1 MALTPCMSCLKQCGY
16 LCGGLAALNIWFW
29 IGMTIFNA
37 MDNKW
42 IKKEVLLLE
51 NYEADTSRY
60 TTIFA
65 ICIGVSCSV
74 LPIPQSST
82 FPRSDHSLQLFSS
95 WTSSV
100 ASAVL
105 GAPHRSAIRTRM
117 RSSTIQEVHLIELAS
132 RRLVKSM
139 AVMQVQKDLEVKNC

>member
-1 MALTPCMSCLKQCGY
+1 MALTPCMSCLKQCGL

-51 NYEADTSRY
+51 SYEADTSRY

-65 ICIGVSCSV
+65 IVIGVSKPKN
-74 LPIPQSST
+74 L
-82 FPRSDHSLQLFSS
+82 L
-95 WTSSV
+95 
-100 ASAVL
+100 AV
-105 GAPHRSAIRTRM
+105 
-117 RSSTIQEVHLIELAS
+117 Q
-132 RRLVKSM
+132 
-139 AVMQVQKDLEVKNC
+139 